1 MAITIPPHLLDELRS
16 VDGFDEASFVAAHAQ
31 PAGTSV
37 RLHPV
42 KQIAGMFA
50 DAAKVPWCD
59 TGLYLPERPVF
70 TLDPAVHGGAYYVQ
84 EASSMFL
91 DHVLRT
97 LLKDRT
103 GLRVLDLCGAPGGK
117 STLIASLLD
126 RESLLVSNEVIRSR
140 APILEENMVRWGYT
154 NSWVTGNDPA
164 DFGKLT
170 GYFDVIVVDA
180 PCS

>member
-70 TLDPAVHGGAYYVQ
+70 TLDPAFHGGAYYVQ

-91 DHVLRT
+91 DQAVQQTTDLNQSLHL
-97 LLKDRT
+97 
-103 GLRVLDLCGAPGGK
+103 LDLCAAPGGK
-117 STLIASLLD
+117 STHLLSLINH
-126 RESLLVSNEVIRSR
+126 ES
-140 APILEENMVRWGYT
+140 
-154 NSWVTGNDPA
+154 
-164 DFGKLT
+164 
-170 GYFDVIVVDA
+170 
-180 PCS
+180 